1 MAWHIKKS
9 LEERRSGKLLAVL
22 STTSTKSLEM
32 CTSYAHN
39 SSHLSKLHCTF
50 FSIFSSNTVAQH
62 NRLNEVRYCTSFHC
76 IAVCSGW
83 GLWIS
88 KEQCLFWETA
98 VILVC
103 TFHQYKLE
111 TRVLWLSGV
120 FVLGIKSGFSR
131 RQSQVFLWI
140 TDCWH
145 NELYSAILY
154 VLTRYIKC
162 KKRFFFP
169 TIPPSI
175 SFRFSSL
182 GSQGCLSLFHL
193 PKIRGFFFHFKSCCL
208 F

>member
-1 MAWHIKKS
+1 MRTIPHI
-9 LEERRSGKLLAVL
+9 
-22 STTSTKSLEM
+22 
-32 CTSYAHN
+32 CPSYTAH
-39 SSHLSKLHCTF
+39 F
-50 FSIFSSNTVAQH
+50 FPFSPPTQLPVH

-193 PKIRGFFFHFKSCCL
+193 PKIRGFFFFHFKSCCL

>member
-1 MAWHIKKS
+1 MRTIPHICPS
-9 LEERRSGKLLAVL
+9 YTAHFFPL
-22 STTSTKSLEM
+22 SPPTQLP
-32 CTSYAHN
+32 
-39 SSHLSKLHCTF
+39 
-50 FSIFSSNTVAQH
+50 VH

-131 RQSQVFLWI
+131 RQSQAFLWI

-182 GSQGCLSLFHL
+182 GSQGAWACSTYQRLEDFFILNLVAFF
-193 PKIRGFFFHFKSCCL
+193 KINCFNGMQNGNVGNSCPSFIKNSKKWKL
-208 F
+208 

>member
-1 MAWHIKKS
+1 MRTIPHI
-9 LEERRSGKLLAVL
+9 
-22 STTSTKSLEM
+22 
-32 CTSYAHN
+32 CPSYTAH
-39 SSHLSKLHCTF
+39 F
-50 FSIFSSNTVAQH
+50 FPFSPPTQLPVH
-62 NRLNEVRYCTSFHC
+62 NRLNEVWYCTSFHC

-83 GLWIS
+83 GLDFKRAVFVLRDCS
-88 KEQCLFWETA
+88 NSCLYLSS
-98 VILVC
+98 V
-103 TFHQYKLE
+103 Q
-111 TRVLWLSGV
+111 TRNKGIMLSGV

-193 PKIRGFFFHFKSCCL
+193 PKIRGFFFSF
-208 F
+208 